1 MLPVVRGIPETT
13 RQIGLYTILMVAISL
28 VLWAVGRM
36 GLVYLVAA
44 VGLGAVFLW
53 QAWRLWRQGS
63 SEEASTAGAIRLYKY
78 SISYLTLLFAAV
90 AVDAVVLSAVA

>member
-1 MLPVVRGIPETT
+1 VASGPGPGSWAHDGDVQSQVERDEKSVHIFV
-13 RQIGLYTILMVAISL
+13 GLLLGV
-28 VLWAVGRM
+28 
-36 GLVYLVAA
+36 LVAA

-53 QAWRLWRQGS
+53 QAWRLWQQGS
-63 SEEASTAGAIRLYKY
+63 SEEGSTAGAIRLYKY